1 MWRKYSE
8 MAPKASPKAAP
19 APNKSVVEKRT
30 EVIVALAEKAPAA
43 ARPYI
48 EKAAPVIAQAVTLGE
63 KALPYVQGAYARCLK
78 FYKIIEPYHPEDLLP
93 MLCGLIM
100 CFFGGVYPMLI
111 AAIEARGSRERAA
124 RARGARPR
132 AASPSP
138 PPSPLPR
145 PPAKAF
151 RMTGY
156 ETIRSGCSE
165 IYSELVII
173 YNKSSEDDQKD
184 DDGDGIPDVDQID
197 AQQLVLRKLAL
208 AAKTIDPPQL
218 DSAIVAISSSALA
231 VIATLKVQFA
241 RAITLGASIGEILKK
256 PAHRFG
262 SPGLKKLMPEEYHK
276 WAPLLIDYTVKTVA
290 ITIAWTIQ
298 KVISAFHSAMRGGHL
313 AGACLLNV
321 LNKKGFIKFNDAE
334 SSIDEAIG
342 YVLAALGLMFQL
354 RSGFRLPFPL
364 NIVFFPISVCEYML
378 VWIVN
383 S

>member
-1 MWRKYSE
+1 MY
-8 MAPKASPKAAP
+8 
-19 APNKSVVEKRT
+19 KR
-30 EVIVALAEKAPAA
+30 
-43 ARPYI
+43 
-48 EKAAPVIAQAVTLGE
+48 Q
-63 KALPYVQGAYARCLK
+63 
-78 FYKIIEPYHPEDLLP
+78 
-93 MLCGLIM
+93 
-100 CFFGGVYPMLI
+100 
-111 AAIEARGSRERAA
+111 
-124 RARGARPR
+124 
-132 AASPSP
+132 
-138 PPSPLPR
+138 
-145 PPAKAF
+145 
-151 RMTGY
+151 
-156 ETIRSGCSE
+156 
-165 IYSELVII
+165 
-173 YNKSSEDDQKD
+173 
-184 DDGDGIPDVDQID
+184 
-197 AQQLVLRKLAL
+197 
-208 AAKTIDPPQL
+208 PQL

-354 RSGFRLPFPL
+354 RSGFRLPSPLNLLFFPL
-364 NIVFFPISVCEYML
+364 SVCEYVL

>member
-1 MWRKYSE
+1 

-111 AAIEARGSRERAA
+111 AAIEA
-124 RARGARPR
+124 
-132 AASPSP
+132 
-138 PPSPLPR
+138 
-145 PPAKAF
+145 F

-231 VIATLKVQFA
+231 VMATLKVQFA

-364 NIVFFPISVCEYML
+364 NLLFFPISVCEYVL
-378 VWIVN
+378 VWSVN